1 MRLLSSAFA
10 IHRGHIEP
18 LLLVC
23 PDAVISLITMT
34 MVLRRHTRMPV
45 LLIVI
50 LLLAVSLARGASNAT
65 GIDPVDNYC
74 SRVYHQST
82 VKNRTL
88 YIDGGL
94 EVFVEKNNN
103 GTAEGARVFGYSMF
117 YW

>member
-1 MRLLSSAFA
+1 
-10 IHRGHIEP
+10 
-18 LLLVC
+18 
-23 PDAVISLITMT
+23 MT